1 MKPGDLARIR
11 SEAQASAV
19 LSVQH
24 DECLSYWGIDYAR
37 LQDRATEL
45 GLILVR
51 CPIRDFDIA
60 DMRQQLPAAISML
73 ASLQAKGHRTYV
85 HCTAGLGRSPLVVL
99 AYLILVQNR
108 DPEEAISMILSS
120 RSDAVPAWEA
130 YLGCHYDLVQRHRKA
145 IEARAYELYQQGI
158 NASADADWQQAESE
172 VLRNALLGYRADTPD
187 RGWKT

>member
-1 MKPGDLARIR
+1 MNPGDLARIR
-11 SEAQASAV
+11 NEAQASAV

-24 DECLSYWGIDYAR
+24 DECLAYWGIDYAR
-37 LQDRATEL
+37 LQDRATAL

-60 DMRQQLPAAISML
+60 DMRQQLPAAISAL
-73 ASLQAKGHRTYV
+73 ASLQARGHRTYV

-99 AYLILVQNR
+99 AYLILVQKQ

-130 YLGCHYDLVQRHRKA
+130 YHGCRYDLVERHRQA
-145 IEARAYELYQQGI
+145 IARRAYELYQQGV
-158 NASADADWQQAESE
+158 NTGADADWQQAESE
-172 VLRNALLGYRADTPD
+172 VLRNALLARQ
-187 RGWKT
+187 